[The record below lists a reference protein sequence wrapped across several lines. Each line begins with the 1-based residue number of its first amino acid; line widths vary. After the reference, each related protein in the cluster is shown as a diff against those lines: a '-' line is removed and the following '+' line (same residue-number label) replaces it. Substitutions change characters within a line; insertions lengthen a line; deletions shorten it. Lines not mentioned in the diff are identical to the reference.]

1 MKLDLFQEPQPQALL
16 RDRHCGN
23 RNVLVP
29 GSRFGL
35 SNGARNAFSHKSVWV
50 ARQAVEENEEIH
62 R

>member
-1 MKLDLFQEPQPQALL
+1 MELDLFQEPQPQALL
-16 RDRHCGN
+16 RDRRCG
-23 RNVLVP
+23 NVLVP

-35 SNGARNAFSHKSVWV
+35 SNGARNAFSHKPVWV